1 MKKLLLKYKG
11 DGTQM
16 VSSYTV
22 SLYDRRE
29 AEHSGHLTALPAT
42 YQAPYPQFVPHQL
55 HEKKRK
61 LDFLSS
67 NYEIMV

>member
-22 SLYDRRE
+22 SHYDRRE
-29 AEHSGHLTALPAT
+29 VEHSSHLIALPAT

-55 HEKKRK
+55 HEKKK

>member
-22 SLYDRRE
+22 SHYDSRE
-29 AEHSGHLTALPAT
+29 VEHSSHLTALPAT

-55 HEKKRK
+55 HKKKKRK
-61 LDFLSS
+61 LDFSLQ
-67 NYEIMV
+67 